1 MKENNFMK
9 DLSNNNIVHVKKDG
23 VEYLQ
28 FRRLLE
34 YPQVVHAFSLKPLDF
49 AGNVNYTEKREAVLK
64 DYGAICK
71 ALNIDSNTICRPNQ
85 THTDV
90 VKVVDSEKPWEF
102 MEAFQNVDGA
112 TTNQKEKAL
121 MLTYADCTPLLFYD
135 PVKNVIANTH
145 SGWKGT
151 VQYIGSKTV
160 EKMVEQYGCQPA
172 DIICCIGPTIRQ
184 CHFEVMQDVKDI
196 FYDAFKDKLDL
207 SKYIRNGEDGEH
219 FYIDAVGINIEMLKQ
234 AGLKEENIVDSGICD
249 VCEADTM
256 HSCRVQSPQLGKKFG
271 RNAAIITLI

>member
-1 MKENNFMK
+1 
-9 DLSNNNIVHVKKDG
+9 
-23 VEYLQ
+23 
-28 FRRLLE
+28 
-34 YPQVVHAFSLKPLDF
+34 
-49 AGNVNYTEKREAVLK
+49 
-64 DYGAICK
+64 
-71 ALNIDSNTICRPNQ
+71 
-85 THTDV
+85 
-90 VKVVDSEKPWEF
+90 
-102 MEAFQNVDGA
+102 
-112 TTNQKEKAL
+112 
-121 MLTYADCTPLLFYD
+121 
-135 PVKNVIANTH
+135 
-145 SGWKGT
+145 
-151 VQYIGSKTV
+151 
-160 EKMVEQYGCQPA
+160 MVA
-172 DIICCIGPTIRQ
+172 K

>member
-1 MKENNFMK
+1 MKENSFMK

-49 AGNVNYTEKREAVLK
+49 AGNVNYREKREAVLK

-160 EKMVEQYGCQPA
+160 EKMVEQYGCQVP
-172 DIICCIGPTIRQ
+172 
-184 CHFEVMQDVKDI
+184 
-196 FYDAFKDKLDL
+196 L
-207 SKYIRNGEDGEH
+207 
-219 FYIDAVGINIEMLKQ
+219 
-234 AGLKEENIVDSGICD
+234 
-249 VCEADTM
+249 
-256 HSCRVQSPQLGKKFG
+256 
-271 RNAAIITLI
+271 